1 MTPMQE
7 TAGPISTRRKAKVT
21 PTASASML
29 VATARGSM
37 DRGAE
42 GAVHVLFPAPGLPD
56 HVRSDQP
63 QQEEGDPVVDSCDD
77 LLKAHPQQIAQK
89 RHQHL
94 KAAEIDSCRHGV
106 ASP

>member
-37 DRGAE
+37 DRGRKELSTCSSPPRDSRIMFAPISPSRRK
-42 GAVHVLFPAPGLPD
+42 AIQWSTPAMI
-56 HVRSDQP
+56 S
-63 QQEEGDPVVDSCDD
+63 
-77 LLKAHPQQIAQK
+77 
-89 RHQHL
+89 
-94 KAAEIDSCRHGV
+94 
-106 ASP
+106 